1 MTPKNAWRIRQIEGQ
16 WEKWSGDF
24 TSFFTGVFLM
34 DVYVL
39 SALAFGLSFV
49 FALGGVGSAIV
60 LVPVMHWF
68 GVPFNEAK
76 PTGLFVNTVSLLGSS
91 LSNIRQGKLDFSLGL
106 PIILGSVLF
115 APLGAYASTFI
126 PEKVVLGLF
135 VCFLLFSSNMML
147 FFKGGKYKE
156 QFRNDRPIAQLGG
169 IGAIAGF
176 ISGLLGVGGG
186 GFIAPAMMLLGF
198 NPKKIAAVTAFVV
211 PFSSLTGFVAYWSM
225 GHFNPAVALP
235 VGLAA
240 CAGGYLGAHVMQS
253 RLSPA
258 TVKRFLAVCILG
270 LGVRMLFKLI

>member
-1 MTPKNAWRIRQIEGQ
+1 
-16 WEKWSGDF
+16 
-24 TSFFTGVFLM
+24 
-34 DVYVL
+34 
-39 SALAFGLSFV
+39 
-49 FALGGVGSAIV
+49 
-60 LVPVMHWF
+60 MHWF

-169 IGAIAGF
+169 SGPLPDSFRGCLASEAE
-176 ISGLLGVGGG
+176 GLLLR
-186 GFIAPAMMLLGF
+186 P
-198 NPKKIAAVTAFVV
+198 
-211 PFSSLTGFVAYWSM
+211 
-225 GHFNPAVALP
+225 
-235 VGLAA
+235 
-240 CAGGYLGAHVMQS
+240 
-253 RLSPA
+253 
-258 TVKRFLAVCILG
+258 
-270 LGVRMLFKLI
+270 